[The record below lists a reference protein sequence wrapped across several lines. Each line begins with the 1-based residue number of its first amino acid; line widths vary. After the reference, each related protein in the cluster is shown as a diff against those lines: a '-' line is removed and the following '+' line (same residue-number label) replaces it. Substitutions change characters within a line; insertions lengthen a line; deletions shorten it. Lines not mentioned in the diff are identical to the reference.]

1 MTGERERER
10 EREREEEEQL
20 ASMGTG
26 LYCENV
32 KMS

>member
-1 MTGERERER
+1 MTGKR

-20 ASMGTG
+20 ASMGTC
-26 LYCENV
+26 LNCENV